1 MLNKNNMPSRLLPYS
16 SLVLVITFGIV
27 TIVASGGGDDDPF
40 NIYPLWVPT
49 DVVVTNIDGDGHN
62 DILTLAMLSTSESND
77 EGHIYVYKQTSQG
90 KFSQPSDYIVG
101 QYPWQ
106 LVVGDINN
114 DDLPDLLATDV
125 GLDCAWLILHNP
137 NSIGQFLS
145 AQKINTG
152 GMPYYA
158 AIDDLNNDDKSE
170 IAICDNI
177 KNSNHINM
185 FYYDTENQDALL
197 SGNDLVLSGASDY
210 IAAGDLNGDGLNDLV
225 TWAYVISNDYTPN
238 GYIAISFQ
246 QPDGTLG
253 PVTTL
258 AQQKGLNV
266 GYLSIADYNG
276 DGANDIF
283 VFFTSWGEGYKSKF
297 TVILQKSQPGTFAEP
312 VDTDLSNIRGTDD
325 AVIADLNDDGQP
337 ELAVTGLDTLIN
349 GDVDTHLN
357 LFVQS
362 GSGAFSLAHVYKMS
376 IMIDHIASG
385 DIDGDGLTDLVVFG
399 GQNEC
404 NVLIQSHSIKGTF
417 NYPESVQ

>member
-1 MLNKNNMPSRLLPYS
+1 MLNNNNMHSRLLRYS
-16 SLVLVITFGIV
+16 SPVLVIAFGIV

-49 DVVVTNIDGDGHN
+49 DVVVTDIDGDGHN
-62 DILTLAMLSTSESND
+62 DILTVAMLSTSESND
-77 EGHIYVYKQTSQG
+77 AGHIYVYKQTSQG

-125 GLDCAWLILHNP
+125 GLDCAWLMLHNT

-158 AIDDLNNDDKSE
+158 AIDDLNNDEKSE
-170 IAICDNI
+170 IAISDVSN
-177 KNSNHINM
+177 NSNRMLMIYH
-185 FYYDTENQDALL
+185 DPENQDTLL
-197 SGNDLVLSGASDY
+197 PTTDFILPGASDY
-210 IAAGDLNGDGLNDLV
+210 IATGDLNGDGLADLL
-225 TWAYVISNDYTPN
+225 TWVYLEASGYTPN
-238 GYIAISFQ
+238 GVLAISFQ
-246 QPDGTLG
+246 QADGTLG

-258 AQQKGLNV
+258 APQRGLNV
-266 GYLSIADYNG
+266 GYLSINDYNG

-283 VFFTSWGEGYKSKF
+283 VFFTPFSGDYKTKF
-297 TVILQKSQPGTFAEP
+297 TVLLQKSQPGTFAEP

-362 GSGAFSLAHVYKMS
+362 GSGAFSLADVYKMS
-376 IMIDHIASG
+376 IMIAHIASG
-385 DIDGDGLTDLVVFG
+385 DIDGDGLNDLVVFG
-399 GQNEC
+399 GENEC
-404 NVLIQSHSIKGTF
+404 NVLIQSHSNKGTF
-417 NYPESVQ
+417 NSPEPVQ